1 MKILFLFSFV
11 LLMSPDVF
19 AESHPLLL
27 TGKVSSA
34 QKQVVTSPRSSRW
47 QVQIQWLEE
56 EGKVVNKGD
65 LVAVFDGSLI
75 QSQLEVSKE
84 RLDTEGLELTQK
96 TMQLEQDFL
105 EARGD
110 LRVAV
115 MRVEQAKIEAS
126 VPDAQVSQFDKGKY
140 KLTLQRAQMERAK
153 ASEKLTLAEQ
163 TLRTGIKKQGIQIKR
178 IEEDIAFQKKQL
190 EAMSVTA
197 QFSGPITYA
206 THPWTG
212 ERIAAGTNVEAA
224 WNILDVQASGN
235 FQIETWVHE
244 IDVDLIRNQSEV
256 TLVLDAYPTKQF
268 SGQLKSISTQSE
280 KKQQWS
286 DSVYYPIVY
295 SFAKMPDVKL
305 LPGMSVRVVV
315 SDTNVASQN
324 GNGS

>member
-1 MKILFLFSFV
+1 MKILFILILVVLFPFSGI
-11 LLMSPDVF
+11 
-19 AESHPLLL
+19 AQNQPLLL

-34 QKQVVTSPRSSRW
+34 QKQIVTSPRSSRW

-84 RLDTEGLELTQK
+84 RLETEGLELTQK
-96 TMQLEQDFL
+96 TMQLEQDYL
-105 EARGD
+105 EAKGD
-110 LRVAV
+110 MKVAS
-115 MRVEQAKIEAS
+115 MRVEQAKIEAE
-126 VPDAQVSQFDKGKY
+126 VPSSQVSQFDKGKY
-140 KLTLQRAQMERAK
+140 ELTLQRAKMEHAK
-153 ASEKLTLAEQ
+153 AFEKLTLAEQ
-163 TLRTGIKKQGIQIKR
+163 ALITGVKKQGIQIKR
-178 IEEDIAFQKKQL
+178 IEEDIAYQQKQL
-190 EAMSVTA
+190 VAMSVKA

-212 ERIAAGTNVEAA
+212 EKIAAGMNVEAA
-224 WNILDVQASGN
+224 WNILDVQSSGN

-244 IDVDLIRNQSEV
+244 IDVDLIRNQNQV

-268 SGQLKSISTQSE
+268 SGQLKFISTQSE

-295 SFAKMPDVKL
+295 SFAKMPDIKL
-305 LPGMSVRVVV
+305 LPGMSVRVFV
-315 SDTNVASQN
+315 SATNLASQI
-324 GNGS
+324 GNRS